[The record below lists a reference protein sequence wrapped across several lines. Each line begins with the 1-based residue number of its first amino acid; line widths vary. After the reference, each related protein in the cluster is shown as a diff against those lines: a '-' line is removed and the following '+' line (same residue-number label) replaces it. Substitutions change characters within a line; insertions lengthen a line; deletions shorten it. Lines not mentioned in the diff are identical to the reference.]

1 MHFIKKHG
9 RVFKVRKGFVSL
21 LSVVFLSSLIL
32 YIANQPDENELM
44 LSGFRITFSEDA
56 KITTIYLVNEC
67 FALSWHVIICET
79 FHSHVTR
86 ITRKKKR
93 MESFRYFFQWTCQVY
108 YGKEDVAKLTFTFIS
123 TQKFA
128 SRPSLMWAVK
138 ICKKTTTRCSQSI
151 EIDIGNQSI
160 HSISIADRYRLI
172 SVIDNNRTHKKSI
185 FIDWQKSIT
194 IDNR

>member
-138 ICKKTTTRCSQSI
+138 ICKKTKTRCSQSI

-160 HSISIADRYRLI
+160 HSISIDINRRLLSTDI
-172 SVIDNNRTHKKSI
+172 SNR
-185 FIDWQKSIT
+185 
-194 IDNR
+194 

>member
-86 ITRKKKR
+86 ITRKKKTHGKFQIF
-93 MESFRYFFQWTCQVY
+93 FRVDLS
-108 YGKEDVAKLTFTFIS
+108 GLL
-123 TQKFA
+123 
-128 SRPSLMWAVK
+128 R
-138 ICKKTTTRCSQSI
+138 
-151 EIDIGNQSI
+151 
-160 HSISIADRYRLI
+160 
-172 SVIDNNRTHKKSI
+172 
-185 FIDWQKSIT
+185 
-194 IDNR
+194 